1 MRLHEIENINEAPLD
16 VFRRGAA
23 AARAFMQKPQGSA
36 PAKPAA
42 PQVAAGQLKDGTR
55 DSDSGYA
62 YNAKTRKWVHPTKGE
77 AKGMLNRQL
86 MNKYGANDSGEPLA
100 PTLGQKI
107 SQKLGGPFAQG
118 LDPKAG
124 IAQKIGAKIGSAL
137 GRGVAALVRPKDTD
151 GDGQPDS
158 AEEPTPAATAQPAQG
173 DKQPAQTPANR
184 FAGGGL
190 QVPQGADS
198 FEVSKN
204 QMRNLQPAPGAKPL
218 PAQMVTSLQ
227 ADMKKL
233 AAGDKESGV
242 YAADKILKFAKAGYD
257 VSKIQPQWLA
267 QAKAGERMLTQSAY
281 HEITNMLESFG
292 LTWKD
297 LGLVV
302 RIDESV
308 SDYVFIISKEL
319 ADIKIKAGI

>member
-23 AARAFMQKPQGSA
+23 AAKAFMQKPSA
-36 PAKPAA
+36 DTAA
-42 PQVAAGQLKDGTR
+42 EPPEPQSVSTNLKAGTK
-55 DSDSGYA
+55 DSGYT
-62 YNAKTRKWVHPTKGE
+62 YNAQTRKWVHPTKGE
-77 AKGMLNRQL
+77 AKGMLHRQL
-86 MNKYGANDSGEPLA
+86 MNRHGANDSGEPLA
-100 PTLGQKI
+100 PTLGQRI

-151 GDGQPDS
+151 GDGQPDDS
-158 AEEPTPAATAQPAQG
+158 AAEPAASAQGAQQPAQAPAQPAS
-173 DKQPAQTPANR
+173 R
-184 FAGGGL
+184 FAGSGVK
-190 QVPQGADS
+190 VPQGADS

-204 QMRNLQPAPGAKPL
+204 QVRNLKPAAGARPL

-242 YAADKILKFAKAGYD
+242 FAADKILKFAQAGYD
-257 VSKIQPQWLA
+257 VSKLQPLWLA

-281 HEITNMLESFG
+281 HEISNMLESFG
-292 LTWKD
+292 LLWKD

-308 SDYVFIISKEL
+308 SDYVFIMSKEL
-319 ADIKIKAGI
+319 SDLKIKAGI

>member
-1 MRLHEIENINEAPLD
+1 MRLHEIENIDEAPLD

-23 AARAFMQKPQGSA
+23 AAKAFMQKPQGSA
-36 PAKPAA
+36 SATSTA
-42 PQVAAGQLKDGTR
+42 PQTAAGQLKNGTR
-55 DSDSGYA
+55 DSGYT
-62 YNAKTRKWVHPTKGE
+62 YNAQTRKWVHPTKGE

-86 MNKYGANDSGEPLA
+86 MNKHGANDSGEPLA

-308 SDYVFIISKEL
+308 SDYVFIMSKEL

>member
-1 MRLHEIENINEAPLD
+1 MRLHEIENIDEAPLD
-16 VFRRGAA
+16 LFKRGAA
-23 AARAFMQKPQGSA
+23 AAKAFMQTPQTNA
-36 PAKPAA
+36 PAQPTAA
-42 PQVAAGQLKDGTR
+42 PQAASTGLKNGTK
-55 DSDSGYA
+55 DSGYT
-62 YNAKTRKWVHPTKGE
+62 YNAQTRKWVHPTKGE

-86 MNKYGANDSGEPLA
+86 MNKHGANDSGEPLK
-100 PTLGQKI
+100 PSMGQKI

-151 GDGQPDS
+151 GDGQPDDAA
-158 AEEPTPAATAQPAQG
+158 AEPAAPAQG
-173 DKQPAQTPANR
+173 NAQAPQAPQAPTSR

-190 QVPQGADS
+190 KVPQGADS
-198 FEVSKN
+198 FEVSKQ
-204 QMRNLQPAPGAKPL
+204 QMRTLKPAAGAKAL
-218 PAQMVTSLQ
+218 PPKTIASLQ

-233 AAGDKESGV
+233 AAGDKDSGA
-242 YAADKILKFAKAGYD
+242 YAADKILKFAQAGYD
-257 VSKIQPQWLA
+257 VSKLHPQWLA

-281 HEITNMLESFG
+281 HEINNMLESFG

-308 SDYVFIISKEL
+308 SDYVFIMSKEL